1 MSTPSSP
8 APAPQIEDTHW
19 RRRPGEIAGRVQS
32 QDLRGGSFLS
42 IAEGTTAVILR
53 DGKLVEQQPGAVRYP
68 ASSRFERWFGGSAK
82 EDVTI
87 ILVDGG
93 EIPLQFAFDDLWTLD
108 PLRLCAT
115 CQLILQVTDPVRF
128 YRNVLKDQPTYTATE
143 LAQFILPELRDTIQA
158 YLADH
163 TMEQLIAGA
172 ANRRDDFSVDVR
184 ERMREVFSAYGLEF
198 KRVQMLELRHP
209 RFDQLRQQ
217 EEELYLRPAE
227 LDMEQRLFDVG
238 LDRRAAELE
247 GARKTAEMDAA
258 FKRQALQQRKLLADV
273 ADEEELQQI
282 AESEREVAYAE
293 LRAQLFERVRRATLQ
308 DKLNAATTDEEW
320 ASFVAEADRRK
331 LLREDELAQ
340 LREGLRTAAENRSR
354 ERAHVV
360 AMAQLYGEFEQKSAQ
375 LSEQFKYDRTRLENE
390 LTLARQETLGRLE
403 LEQKRVELDLE
414 QARMKAAHDREQ
426 RQLDDLAVRQRLL
439 DDTRVQLEVQLATAA
454 NELDRAKFRIQ
465 IERMED
471 DNDLLT
477 AEKSLVMLRR
487 NREEKL
493 RIEREHWLIVQ
504 RATWE
509 DEQRRFQQHMA
520 ELRQQQEHELAR
532 MDKLAQMSAEALI
545 VLADS
550 PEKTALLADLKRTE
564 TLKGFS
570 EEQILALAAEK
581 NPAVVD
587 AIKARYQALREGDL
601 GVAEADKW
609 KTLAEAAAKGQAEAD
624 RRSQETL
631 DRVERMNRDSAER
644 QERLA
649 NQALDRMAD
658 LGKAFAQKP
667 DAVPPI
673 IVAPGAPGG
682 GGSTQ
687 AGGTTPGAG
696 VNEVQICPKCH
707 NKMPVGK
714 KFCADCGHQ
723 FYT

>member
-1 MSTPSSP
+1 
-8 APAPQIEDTHW
+8 
-19 RRRPGEIAGRVQS
+19 VQS
-32 QDLRGGSFLS
+32 KDLRSGSLLS

-53 DGKLVEQQPGAVRYP
+53 EGKLVEQQPGPVRYP
-68 ASSRFERWFGGSAK
+68 ANSRFERWFGGAAK

-93 EIPLQFAFDDLWTLD
+93 EIPLQFDLGELWTLD
-108 PLRLCAT
+108 PLRLRAT
-115 CQLILQVTDPVRF
+115 CQIILRIDDPVRF
-128 YRNVLKDQPTYTATE
+128 YRNVLKEQPTYSAAE
-143 LAQFILPELRDTIQA
+143 FAEFLLPELRDTAQA

-163 TMEQLIAGA
+163 TMEQLIAGV

-184 ERMREVFSAYGLEF
+184 ERMREVCSAYGLEF

-227 LDMEQRLFDVG
+227 LDMAQRLFGVES
-238 LDRRAAELE
+238 DRRAAELE
-247 GARKTAEMDAA
+247 GARQTAEMDAA
-258 FKRQALQQRKLLADV
+258 FKRQALQRRKLLADV

-308 DKLNAATTDEEW
+308 DKINAATTDEEW
-320 ASFVAEADRRK
+320 ARFVAEADRRK

-340 LREGLRTAAENRSR
+340 LREGLRTAAEDRSR
-354 ERAHVV
+354 GRAHVV

-375 LSEQFKYDRTRLENE
+375 LSEQFKHDRTRLENE

-414 QARMKAAHDREQ
+414 QARMKAAYDREQ

-439 DDTRVQLEVQLATAA
+439 EDARVQLEVQLATSAS
-454 NELDRAKFRIQ
+454 ELERAKIRIE

-509 DEQRRFQQHMA
+509 DEQRRFQQRMA

-550 PEKTALLADLKRTE
+550 PEKTALLADLRRTE

-581 NPAVVD
+581 NPAIVE

-601 GVAEADKW
+601 SAAEADKW
-609 KTLAEAAAKGQAEAD
+609 QALAEAAAKGQAEAD
-624 RRSQETL
+624 RRNQETL

-644 QERLA
+644 QERLT

-658 LGKAFAQKP
+658 VAKAFAQKP
-667 DAVPPI
+667 DAVPPV
-673 IVAPGAPGG
+673 IVVPGASTPGG
-682 GGSTQ
+682 GGSTP
-687 AGGTTPGAG
+687 AGGSAPGASF
-696 VNEVQICPKCH
+696 NEVQVCPKCH
-707 NKMPVGK
+707 SKMPVGK

-723 FYT
+723 FYS